1 MTAPVQPPALPPA
14 VTVRAAAK
22 VNLVLVVGPARPDGF
37 HPLDTVYQAI
47 SLYDDVRVTEADAWS
62 VSVTPIG
69 DVDCSGVPLDEANIA
84 LRAGRLLT
92 AHHGTA
98 GAAHVEI
105 HKGIPV
111 AGGLAGGSADAAAT
125 LVALDRLWDLGTTD
139 DDLLALAAE
148 LGSDVPFALLG
159 GSAHGL
165 GRGEL
170 VEPVVDEGSYWWVVV
185 PSEQGLSTPAV
196 YAELDRLAETSAD
209 SASSDHGSP
218 DHGSSG
224 HGSPGHGS
232 SGHGSSGHGSAAM
245 VAALERG
252 DATAVAA
259 SLRNDLEAP
268 AFSLRPELARRVEL
282 VAAHTG
288 GPVLLSGSGPTLV
301 AASADQDTAREAR
314 AALLEAGLDVVHVAT
329 GPVAGAHV
337 VEYV

>member
-1 MTAPVQPPALPPA
+1 MTAPPLGPPAGLPS
-14 VTVRAAAK
+14 VTVRAPAK
-22 VNLVLVVGPARPDGF
+22 VNLVLIVGPARDDGF

-69 DVDCSGVPLDEANIA
+69 GVDCSGVPLDESNLA

-92 AHHGTA
+92 AHHGTS

-139 DDLLALAAE
+139 DDLLALAAD
-148 LGSDVPFALLG
+148 LGSDVPFALVG
-159 GSAHGL
+159 GSAHGG

-170 VEPVVDEGSYWWVVV
+170 VEPVADDGSYWWVVV
-185 PSEQGLSTPAV
+185 PSELGLSTPAV
-196 YAELDRLAETSAD
+196 YAEFDRLGATSR
-209 SASSDHGSP
+209 S
-218 DHGSSG
+218 
-224 HGSPGHGS
+224 
-232 SGHGSSGHGSAAM
+232 HGSAAM
-245 VAALERG
+245 VAALESG
-252 DATAVAA
+252 DAAAVAA
-259 SLRNDLEAP
+259 SLRNDLQAP
-268 AFSLRPELARRVEL
+268 AFSLRPELARRVQL
-282 VAAHTG
+282 VAEHTG
-288 GPVLLSGSGPTLV
+288 GAVLLSGSGPTLV